1 MKDIMNG
8 IFPVPICVVK
18 RDLNL
23 SPKEEKDIE
32 DIVKEGMESNVG
44 NFKTPNSYIFD
55 SKLKKIKQFCEQQL
69 KIYVEQI
76 ISPEEELDFY
86 ITQSWLNI
94 TKPGGFHHDHHHPNS
109 IISGVF
115 YVSTEEDDKIILCD
129 PNFKIKEMILI
140 KQKEFN
146 VWNSPTWFFPS
157 VINELVLFPSWL
169 SHHVDVNEN
178 AITDRISIS
187 FNTFAKGIFG
197 NRNEKTELILQ

>member
-1 MKDIMNG
+1 MEHIIDG
-8 IFPVPICVVK
+8 IFPCPVYRVK
-18 RDLNL
+18 RDSNISL
-23 SPKEEKDIE
+23 KEEKEIKN
-32 DIVKEGMESNVG
+32 IVKEGMIKNIG
-44 NFKTPNSYIFD
+44 NSTTNNSYIFD
-55 SKLKKIKQFCEQQL
+55 SKLKKLKQFCEQQL

-94 TKPGGFHHDHHHPNS
+94 TEPGGFHHEHSHPNS

-115 YVSTEEDDKIILCD
+115 YISTEEDDKISFAD
-129 PNFKIKEMILI
+129 PNYKIKEMIKI
-140 KQKEFN
+140 KQKEFK

-157 VINELVLFPSWL
+157 VTNELVLFPSWL
-169 SHHVDVNEN
+169 NHHVDANEN